1 MAATIPLWARTIGA
15 SLEANAPI
23 RVLCTKCKNWRE
35 LGRDDL
41 AALVERVGPDYS
53 LIGRRCRCRLSSRCN
68 GWNRFYYQSAVF
80 RPLWTDED
88 VRRWV
93 LQD

>member
-1 MAATIPLWARTIGA
+1 MI
-15 SLEANAPI
+15 EAKAPI
-23 RVLCTKCKNWRE
+23 RVLCTKCGERRD

-41 AALVERVGPDYS
+41 RRLARIKGASYS
-53 LIGRRCRCRLSSRCN
+53 LIGRRCRCRLTKGCR
-68 GWNRFYYQSAVF
+68 GHNRFYYQSAVF

>member
-1 MAATIPLWARTIGA
+1 VA
-15 SLEANAPI
+15 
-23 RVLCTKCKNWRE
+23 CTKCREWRE

-41 AALVERVGPDYS
+41 RRLARIKGEGYS
-53 LIGRRCRCRLSSRCN
+53 LIGRRCRCRLTKGCM
-68 GWNRFYYQSAVF
+68 GWNRFFYQQAVF

-93 LQD
+93 LKD